1 MEALAVQLLDCRDE
15 TLEYPVSI
23 SLYLENNFFTHVLQR
38 LLLVGE
44 HDTLDHLKACETT
57 LLTSGLR
64 LLEYDVVEL
73 LAEAQILK
81 VTALDAVSRL

>member
-1 MEALAVQLLDCRDE
+1 MEALAVQLLDSRDE

-23 SLYLENNFFTHVLQR
+23 SLYLENNILTHVLQR
-38 LLLVGE
+38 PFLVGE
-44 HDTLDHLKACETT
+44 HDTLDHLKACETN
-57 LLTSGLR
+57 LLTSGLY